1 MHVAAL
7 LSRVAFRTMAAT
19 VVAAPLWIAAPVVAQ
34 ERFTAQ
40 AVNMSNV
47 GQSGAVGT
55 VDIIIERYSTEAER
69 DRFLSALTERGNDGL
84 LLAFQNA
91 PSIGKV
97 GPTGRIGFDIRYAY
111 EMPGEDGG
119 RQIVIASDRRMS
131 FLEAANRPRTVD
143 YPFTVVQLKLDED
156 GTGEG
161 KASLLTR
168 IAVDKKQNT
177 IVLENFASR
186 PVDLMG
192 VRSLGGTV
200 EGEAQ
205 R

>member
-1 MHVAAL
+1 MTVPSSF
-7 LSRVAFRTMAAT
+7 SRVSFHF
-19 VVAAPLWIAAPVVAQ
+19 IAAVAVSTAICSAPVGAQ

-55 VDIIIERYSTEAER
+55 VDIIIERYSTESER
-69 DRFLSALTERGNDGL
+69 NRFLAALTERGNDGL
-84 LLAFQNA
+84 LEAFQKA

-97 GPTGRIGFDIRYAY
+97 GPTGQVGLDIRYAH

-143 YPFTVVQLKLDED
+143 YPFTVVQLKLDND
-156 GTGEG
+156 GKGEG

-168 IAVDKKQNT
+168 IEVDKDHNAL
-177 IVLENFASR
+177 VLENFASR

-192 VRSLGGTV
+192 VRSMGGTPK
-200 EGEAQ
+200 GRPQ
-205 R
+205 P

>member
-1 MHVAAL
+1 MSVRSRLFRGPSRALAAVAVAAAMGA
-7 LSRVAFRTMAAT
+7 VATRAE
-19 VVAAPLWIAAPVVAQ
+19 

-47 GQSGAVGT
+47 GPSGAVGT

-69 DRFLSALTERGNDGL
+69 NRFLAALTERGNDGL
-84 LLAFQNA
+84 LDAFQNA

-97 GPTGRIGFDIRYAY
+97 GPTGSVGFDIRYAH

-131 FLEAANRPRTVD
+131 FLEVANRPRTVD
-143 YPFTVVQLKLDED
+143 YPFTVVQLRLDND

-161 KASLLTR
+161 KASVFTR
-168 IAVDKKQNT
+168 IEVDKRNNAL
-177 IVLENFASR
+177 VLENFASQ
-186 PVDLMG
+186 PVDLKS
-192 VRSLGGTV
+192 VRTLGGATT
-200 EGEAQ
+200 Q
-205 R
+205 TPRR